1 MLKQNRS
8 CISAMNVII
17 QQILITIMKATKMV
31 TKMFDHINVANV
43 TRHTAIDLIY
53 IVMRERYIQG

>member
-31 TKMFDHINVANV
+31 TKMSDHINVANV